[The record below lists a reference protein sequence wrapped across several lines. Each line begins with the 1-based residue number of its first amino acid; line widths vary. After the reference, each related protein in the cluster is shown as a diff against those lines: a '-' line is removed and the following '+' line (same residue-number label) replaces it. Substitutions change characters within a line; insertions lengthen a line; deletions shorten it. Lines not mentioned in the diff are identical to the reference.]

1 VGRSLELAPELAK
14 HNVRTNDQ
22 GIEIAQLHS
31 NGDYELNYLECY
43 KEIVRWSFDPAR
55 LPTLGVLNREFGI
68 RGQRGYDPTVN
79 LMVLDMVALGCLELN
94 PTRKT
99 VKPLMGI
106 ARARKVLPGYTSL
119 RLTVAG
125 LHPLGEDE

>member
-1 VGRSLELAPELAK
+1 MGRKLELAPELAA

-22 GIEIAQLHS
+22 GVELSQLHS

-68 RGQRGYDPTVN
+68 RGARGYDPTVD
-79 LMVLDMVALGCLELN
+79 LMIKDMVALGCLELN
-94 PTRKT
+94 EQKNT

-106 ARARKVLPGYTSL
+106 ARAAKVLPGYTSL
-119 RLTVAG
+119 AQKVAG
-125 LHPLGEDE
+125 LHPLED